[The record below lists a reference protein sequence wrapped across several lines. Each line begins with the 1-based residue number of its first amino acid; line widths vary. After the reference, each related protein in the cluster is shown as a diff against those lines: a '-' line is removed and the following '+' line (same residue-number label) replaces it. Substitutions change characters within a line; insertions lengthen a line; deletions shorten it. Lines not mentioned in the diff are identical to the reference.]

1 MAEPIFAPATPLF
14 PGAIAVVRLSGQD
27 PKAVL
32 GDLLTLPAP
41 RQASLRTLAWDG
53 FREQAVV
60 LYFPGPN
67 SYTGE
72 DVVEFH
78 LHGNPLLV
86 RRFMDYLGHRGARLA
101 QPGEFTRRALLN
113 GKKTLLDAEALSD
126 LMSAVTDA
134 QLRQAQS
141 LLGGLP
147 CWVREAKELLSPWV
161 ARAEAQVDYGDD
173 EAIHLNP
180 YDLQTALEPLRR
192 RFHVEHQ
199 RSEAAH
205 WIRDGLRIA
214 LVGRP
219 NSGKSTLFNALT
231 GEDRAIVTEFPGTT
245 RDVLEV
251 RTEWAGLPLYLFDTA
266 GLRQTSDPVERLGI
280 ERVQAVLEKA
290 DLILHLLPMQDA
302 GADREILSRLAPYE
316 WKVLPVRTFGDIQ
329 AEPGEGKEIRISA
342 ITGDLEPL
350 EWGLKERFLGK
361 FAPEAC
367 LGALTTQRQREVLS
381 ELLLQT
387 ELLFQLEMGCP
398 PEILASTL
406 QGLWALLARLTGEDR
421 VESSLDQMFSGFC
434 LGK

>member
-1 MAEPIFAPATPLF
+1 L
-14 PGAIAVVRLSGQD
+14 V
-27 PKAVL
+27 
-32 GDLLTLPAP
+32 
-41 RQASLRTLAWDG
+41 WDG

-60 LYFPGPN
+60 LYFPGPD

-86 RRFMDYLGHRGARLA
+86 RRFMDHLSRRGARLA
-101 QPGEFTRRALLN
+101 QSGEFTRRALLN

-126 LMSAVTDA
+126 LMSAATDA

-141 LLGGLP
+141 QLGGLP
-147 CWVREAKELLSPWV
+147 GWVREAKELLAPWV
-161 ARAEAQVDYGDD
+161 ARAEAQVDYGED

-180 YDLQTALEPLRR
+180 SDLHNALEPLRR
-192 RFHVEHQ
+192 RFHVEQQ
-199 RSEAAH
+199 RAEAAH

-219 NSGKSTLFNALT
+219 NSGKSTLFNSLA

-266 GLRQTSDPVERLGI
+266 GLRLTSDPVERLGI
-280 ERVQAVLEKA
+280 DRVEAILEKA
-290 DLILHLLPMQDA
+290 DLILHLLPIQDA
-302 GADREILSRLAPYE
+302 GPDPEILSRLAPYD
-316 WKVLPVRTFGDIQ
+316 WKVLQVRTFGDVQ
-329 AEPGEGKEIRISA
+329 TGTGEGLDIRISA
-342 ITGDLEPL
+342 ITGDLDSL
-350 EWGLKERFLGK
+350 EGALKERFLGK

-367 LGALTTQRQREVLS
+367 LGALSNQRQREVLS
-381 ELLLQT
+381 ELRLQI
-387 ELLFQLEMGCP
+387 ELLFQLELGCP